1 MKVAI
6 IVVLF
11 LSSFIIEA
19 QTYVR
24 EGKEDY
30 KKVLLKYLRQEKDKY
45 KPVIYNVTGEI
56 PIEILIF
63 TII

>member
-11 LSSFIIEA
+11 LSSFIIET

-45 KPVIYNVTGEI
+45 KTVIYKVTGEI